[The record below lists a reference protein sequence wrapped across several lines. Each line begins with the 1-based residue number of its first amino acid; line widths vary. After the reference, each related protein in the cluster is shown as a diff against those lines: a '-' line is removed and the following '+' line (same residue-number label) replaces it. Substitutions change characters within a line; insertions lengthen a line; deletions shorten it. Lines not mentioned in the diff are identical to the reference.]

1 MKGSALS
8 ATLPAG
14 GLGQV
19 GGQGR
24 ARVLPLLV
32 LLLLIDRSEPKFP
45 PTSGRRPLFPE
56 AEELAF
62 KSGVVGLSVSR
73 ESRDQ
78 WLTSKS
84 SDIS

>member
-56 AEELAF
+56 ADQSVWPSR
-62 KSGVVGLSVSR
+62 SGWSVCLSLVN
-73 ESRDQ
+73 
-78 WLTSKS
+78 LM
-84 SDIS
+84 ING